1 MTTKLQPSGSLMVLL
16 NTFELLIVLTTP
28 CHTFT
33 TLTSYRADR
42 GRSSCCAAWDGL
54 KVKGGAIFSFFLSV
68 PHLESNV
75 RLCHM
80 LLRADQP
87 QFLNALLASEKGLN
101 FKFQKIK
108 GAENKDFIG
117 WGWEVRLKALLENL
131 PLRFALVLQYLFGL
145 SQEPSRTS
153 FTSASE
159 HAGGVY
165 TRPAK

>member
-1 MTTKLQPSGSLMVLL
+1 MP
-16 NTFELLIVLTTP
+16 
-28 CHTFT
+28 
-33 TLTSYRADR
+33 
-42 GRSSCCAAWDGL
+42 
-54 KVKGGAIFSFFLSV
+54 
-68 PHLESNV
+68 
-75 RLCHM
+75 
-80 LLRADQP
+80 LRADQP
-87 QFLNALLASEKGLN
+87 QFLNALHASEKGLN

-145 SQEPSRTS
+145 SQEPSPTS

-159 HAGGVY
+159 RADGVY